1 MIEKLTAMSKNW
13 EKYASGMAG
22 AVKIA
27 SSSPADALQI
37 PDAMFSMYLEPMVRD
52 LDSMVAGNQDL
63 ENTSR
68 QKIEAKVNRI
78 LWMVLLPLVLVGI
91 LVTVYQTLFSRSLR
105 KRIEEISHELDHLH
119 QGDLSRRLPVHSSDE
134 IGHLAKTINGFVIR
148 FEDILRDVHASADQT
163 QKTAHGV
170 TDMAKS
176 VTTNAKNQSDKAFQV
191 SSAMDEM
198 GTTIKEIAATAAS
211 ASDAARGSLAK
222 VKTGSETGQRTI
234 EALSKIDAA
243 VSSSVVTMDELG
255 SSIQRISTVSN
266 MIKDIAEQTNLL
278 ALNAAIEAARAGEHG
293 RGFAVVADEVRKLSE
308 RTSAS
313 TQDIARIV
321 QVIQSGTVESKEAL
335 ILAKEEVVQG
345 VRYGEHMG
353 NLLQEIEKSVHFVTE
368 MMGQIASATEEQS
381 AAGDHISQNIDSVA
395 TISASTAH
403 DIEHARNAMMHLAE
417 ISKTLFAA
425 VGQFK
430 LARAA

>member
-1 MIEKLTAMSKNW
+1 
-13 EKYASGMAG
+13 
-22 AVKIA
+22 
-27 SSSPADALQI
+27 
-37 PDAMFSMYLEPMVRD
+37 
-52 LDSMVAGNQDL
+52 
-63 ENTSR
+63 
-68 QKIEAKVNRI
+68 
-78 LWMVLLPLVLVGI
+78 
-91 LVTVYQTLFSRSLR
+91 
-105 KRIEEISHELDHLH
+105 
-119 QGDLSRRLPVHSSDE
+119 
-134 IGHLAKTINGFVIR
+134 
-148 FEDILRDVHASADQT
+148 
-163 QKTAHGV
+163 
-170 TDMAKS
+170 
-176 VTTNAKNQSDKAFQV
+176 
-191 SSAMDEM
+191 
-198 GTTIKEIAATAAS
+198 
-211 ASDAARGSLAK
+211 
-222 VKTGSETGQRTI
+222 
-234 EALSKIDAA
+234 
-243 VSSSVVTMDELG
+243 
-255 SSIQRISTVSN
+255 
-266 MIKDIAEQTNLL
+266 
-278 ALNAAIEAARAGEHG
+278 
-293 RGFAVVADEVRKLSE
+293 VVADEVRKLSE